1 MKLIELLL
9 EEENDGIQAI
19 SLVSE
24 PAIEENWVALSD
36 VKLKA
41 IDNDRRIVMGAAL
54 VPNKP
59 IFRRNGEDE
68 FYIYFSEDTIRK
80 AAEGYLKAGHQ
91 KQSNLEHEMAITGV
105 TTVESWI
112 VEDSQIDKS
121 AVYGFKYDKGTWVV
135 TMKIDN
141 DAVWDDFIKTGRL
154 KGFSIEGK
162 FTQRMDGSSAPAEL
176 ASYADYPDAVK
187 NNAQRGIELNE
198 KQGNKCATQVGKVRA
213 QQLAQG
219 EAVSVE
225 TIERMYSYLSR
236 AEEYYDEGNTE
247 ACGTISYLLWGGK
260 AGLRWATRKLKE
272 LDRLE
277 MVEQNPG
284 EADADF
290 ISRCMSEL
298 AGEFPDEAQRYAVC
312 RSYMEMEEALSDL
325 EKEIS

>member
-112 VEDSQIDKS
+112 VEDTQIDKS

-135 TMKIDN
+135 TMKVDN
-141 DAVWDDFIKTGRL
+141 DAVWEDFIKTGRL

-176 ASYADYPDAVK
+176 
-187 NNAQRGIELNE
+187 
-198 KQGNKCATQVGKVRA
+198 
-213 QQLAQG
+213 
-219 EAVSVE
+219 
-225 TIERMYSYLSR
+225 
-236 AEEYYDEGNTE
+236 
-247 ACGTISYLLWGGK
+247 
-260 AGLRWATRKLKE
+260 
-272 LDRLE
+272 
-277 MVEQNPG
+277 VEQNPG

-312 RSYMEMEEALSDL
+312 RSYMEMEEALS
-325 EKEIS
+325 EIENEIS